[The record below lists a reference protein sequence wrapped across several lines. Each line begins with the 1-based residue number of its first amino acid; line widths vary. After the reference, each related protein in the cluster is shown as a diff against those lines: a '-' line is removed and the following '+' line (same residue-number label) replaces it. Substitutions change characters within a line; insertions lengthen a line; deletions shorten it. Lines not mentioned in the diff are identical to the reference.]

1 MDAKRMQY
9 SRGGFMA
16 TLTIKNVPD
25 ELYQLLKETA
35 HRQRRSIN
43 REALLRL
50 ELALRSVQGEE
61 EALMERI
68 RRMRGRFPDF
78 LTEDDRKAAMT
89 EGRR

>member
-1 MDAKRMQY
+1 
-9 SRGGFMA
+9 MA

-35 HRQRRSIN
+35 RRQRRSIN
-43 REALLRL
+43 SEALLRL
-50 ELALRSVQGEE
+50 ELALRSGREGE

-68 RRMRGRFPDF
+68 RQLRGRFSG
-78 LTEDDRKAAMT
+78 LISENDRKTAIA